1 MQTKMH
7 LDDDATVI
15 QRLLDHI
22 DRKTTDLAES
32 SWREPVVNYRSP
44 ERFAAE
50 REILRRFPI
59 PFCPS
64 AALAEPGNFVARDA
78 AGTPILAVRG
88 MDGTVRA
95 FRNACRHRGT
105 ELANGAGCAKSFV
118 CRYHGWTYAL
128 DGSLRHVPHEYGFP
142 GLDKSERGLVPLE
155 TAELAGLVFVTQ
167 DGSAAVDAGLGDL
180 PPLIPPDYRLV
191 GCNELDTP
199 VNWKIFVE
207 GFLEGYHI
215 RSTHPE
221 TFYPV
226 QFDNLNVVESFGRN
240 NRLAFPFRAIH
251 KARSEPP
258 AERSPDGKLTFVY
271 HLFPNAMVATFPG
284 RIIMVVLEPTATDV
298 TRGINYALTN
308 RDPANTEAQSTLER
322 GGALIAAGALEDQAM
337 ACAIQ
342 RSLASGANEF
352 FEFGRFEGAIGH
364 FHRELHAA
372 IDGLGRER
380 RG

>member
-1 MQTKMH
+1 MH

-50 REILRRFPI
+50 REVLRRFPI

-64 AALAEPGNFVARDA
+64 AALAEPGSFVARDA

-88 MDGTVRA
+88 MDGKVRA

-284 RIIMVVLEPTATDV
+284 RIIMVVLEPTATDM

-308 RDPANTEAQSTLER
+308 RDPANTEAQSTLEAR
-322 GGALIAAGALEDQAM
+322 RRIDRRR
-337 ACAIQ
+337 
-342 RSLASGANEF
+342 RSRRPS
-352 FEFGRFEGAIGH
+352 
-364 FHRELHAA
+364 
-372 IDGLGRER
+372 DGVRDPAQPRER
-380 RG
+380 RERVLRVRTFRRRHRPFSSRAARGDRRPWP